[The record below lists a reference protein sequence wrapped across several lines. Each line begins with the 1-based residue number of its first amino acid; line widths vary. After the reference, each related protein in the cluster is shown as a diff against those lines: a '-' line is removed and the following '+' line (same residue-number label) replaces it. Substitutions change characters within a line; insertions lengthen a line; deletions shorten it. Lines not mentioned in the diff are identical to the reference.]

1 MLTLALLVLA
11 AFFQAVAAFFAFSHI
26 RNSGPYLWAWG
37 SVSAALT
44 LMVVRRLIPL
54 LGLLSGHETAMGTA
68 IQEAIGLLISLLMV
82 AGVIGLG
89 RLLGAVEKQ
98 RAELDHAIAE
108 LQRSNR
114 ELEQFAYVA
123 SHDLNEPLRMIASYL
138 QLIERRL
145 GADKVQGEI
154 KEFMDYAQDGARRM
168 RGLIDGLLEYS
179 RVGRK
184 GEPRDGIDLNL
195 VVRDV
200 LLDLKEAV
208 EKADATV
215 TVDHLPTVRG
225 VENELRRTF
234 QNLIGNALKF
244 HAKDRKAVVKVSAH
258 PKGDVW
264 EFSVADN
271 GIGIEAKHFEQIFQ
285 MFKRLHGQSEYPGT
299 GLGLAL
305 AKRIVDTHGGRIWIE
320 SEPDKGSTFRFT
332 LPKQTPDN
340 KPGA

>member
-1 MLTLALLVLA
+1 MTVAFLVLA
-11 AFFQAVAAFFAFSHI
+11 VLFQAAAALLAFLHI
-26 RNSGPYLWAWG
+26 RESGVYRWAWACLSG
-37 SVSAALT
+37 ALT

-54 LGLLSGHETAMGTA
+54 VGLVSGNDPAVGLVF
-68 IQEAIGLLISLLMV
+68 QEAAGLVISLLMV

-89 RLLGAVEKQ
+89 RLLKAVERQ
-98 RAELDHAIAE
+98 RLELDHAVSE

-145 GADKVQGEI
+145 GSDRVQGEI
-154 KEFMDYAQDGARRM
+154 KEFMDYAQDGAARM
-168 RGLIDGLLEYS
+168 RALIDGLLEYS

-184 GEPRDGIDLNL
+184 GEPQDGVDLDRL
-195 VVRDV
+195 VSDV
-200 LLDLKEAV
+200 LKDLKAAIDQTGAEIVVA
-208 EKADATV
+208 A
-215 TVDHLPTVRG
+215 LPTVRG
-225 VENELRRTF
+225 VETELRRTF

-244 HAKDRKAVVKVSAH
+244 HAKNRKPVIKVGAKA
-258 PKGDVW
+258 KGDAW

-271 GIGIEAKHFEQIFQ
+271 GIGIEEKHFEQIFQ

-305 AKRIVDTHGGRIWIE
+305 ARRIVGSHGGRIWIE
-320 SEPDKGSTFRFT
+320 SAPEKGSTFYFT
-332 LPKQTPDN
+332 LPKSEAST
-340 KPGA
+340 KTG